1 MKTTTMA
8 AQAATFDSAH
18 RAASATNWASAVA
31 SLASRTVAS
40 VQKTLAKRRRFI
52 ELVNLDERMLKDIG
66 VSEEEIGKLRA
77 RRQLLPYGWTG

>member
-8 AQAATFDSAH
+8 AEAAAFESA
-18 RAASATNWASAVA
+18 RPATGWANSIAV
-31 SLASRTVAS
+31 LAKGTVAS

-66 VSEEEIGKLRA
+66 VSEEEIGKLKA